1 MTRRDMESQLLNVAS
16 SVKSVSLE
24 LAQIAEDSDNKRL
37 LHLGGTLNVIE
48 ELVLRL
54 SEDVLKVEQNAT
66 LCDGCESCGKL
77 LTESQDVLIKALA
90 QRHRM
95 EDAAE
100 KQAA

>member
-1 MTRRDMESQLLNVAS
+1 MTKNMESQLLNVAS

-24 LAQIAEDSDNKRL
+24 LAQIAEDLDNKRL
-37 LHLGGTLNVIE
+37 LHLGGTLAVIE

-54 SEDVLKVEQNAT
+54 SEDVLKVEQGAGP
-66 LCDGCESCGKL
+66 CDGCESCGKL
-77 LTESQDVLIKALA
+77 LTESQDVVIKILA

-95 EDAAE
+95 EVETE